1 MYIGNIINYN
11 LSGFYDNGGEY
22 IIHLIFKN
30 KLEMD
35 ESIKKINKDIKNINL
50 NKEIKE
56 EDLKIVLKSKNIQN
70 CFNLLKKELIDLKLE
85 TL

>member
-1 MYIGNIINYN
+1 MYIGNIINYD